1 MYPFDNFLNEAFNS
15 KTYASKT
22 EFNTVAEPFSILRF
36 LKSTENLNPTRITCF
51 PLKILKI

>member
-22 EFNTVAEPFSILRF
+22 DFNTVVEPFSILQF
-36 LKSTENLNPTRITCF
+36 LKLTENLSPTRITCF